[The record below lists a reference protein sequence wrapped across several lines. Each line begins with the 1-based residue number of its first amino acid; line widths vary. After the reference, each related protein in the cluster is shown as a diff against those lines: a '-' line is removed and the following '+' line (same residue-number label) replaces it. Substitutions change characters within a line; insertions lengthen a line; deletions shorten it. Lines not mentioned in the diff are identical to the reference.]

1 MEELAL
7 LLNCI
12 IVDTNSIFSYVDF
25 SGLEIVFVLKDTF
38 HIEGPIGL
46 FQFMYVTAFEIV
58 NKSDY
63 VTVKKV
69 KLFLYYSIQLFR
81 NSSERVRSSA

>member
-1 MEELAL
+1 
-7 LLNCI
+7 
-12 IVDTNSIFSYVDF
+12 
-25 SGLEIVFVLKDTF
+25 LEIVFVLKDTF